1 MNNEQD
7 PLSVTD
13 EELAAIDYYISY
25 GHAQINMLCNL
36 KSSNYEEMTSGRNFP
51 KTKQEFLKMVERFVD
66 IYSLILKLDD
76 PRRRRT
82 LYRGSSNHEYATVPK
97 NAQY

>member
-13 EELAAIDYYISY
+13 EELDAIDYYINY

-36 KSSNYEEMTSGRNFP
+36 NSSNYEEMTNGELRTFIIKLQAKITDASKKNDSYTLAYYLA
-51 KTKQEFLKMVERFVD
+51 KN
-66 IYSLILKLDD
+66 ILGITDEKINKL
-76 PRRRRT
+76 REI
-82 LYRGSSNHEYATVPK
+82 LMEK
-97 NAQY
+97 

>member
-13 EELAAIDYYISY
+13 EELAAIDYYINY

-36 KSSNYEEMTSGRNFP
+36 KSSNS
-51 KTKQEFLKMVERFVD
+51 
-66 IYSLILKLDD
+66 
-76 PRRRRT
+76 
-82 LYRGSSNHEYATVPK
+82 
-97 NAQY
+97 